1 MWWSKITNFFAF
13 PLSFKVVS
21 FHDLGKVSIICNQYI
36 FWVSVRWNSIFI
48 SSQGFIF
55 LLSLNNWSIKFKFL
69 SEKRKIY
76 RLTVNLKIWVK
87 PNELRQDHRWKS
99 WFCSIVNYPFYE
111 NILIKRWRFLKNVI
125 AYINIIMKWRFL
137 KNVIAY
143 INIIMKWRFLKNV
156 IAYINIIMKLKILPK
171 SLHINSGI
179 IFQLWKPFSNN
190 LFTQEHSFYLP
201 FLSHCEEYY
210 V

>member
-13 PLSFKVVS
+13 RLSFKVVS
-21 FHDLGKVSIICNQYI
+21 IHDLGKVWIICNQYI
-36 FWVSVRWNSIFI
+36 FWVSLRWNSIFI

-55 LLSLNNWSIKFKFL
+55 LLSLNNWSIKFKLL

-76 RLTVNLKIWVK
+76 RLTVNLNIWVK
-87 PNELRQDHRWKS
+87 PHELRQDHGLKS

-111 NILIKRWRFLKNVI
+111 HILIKR
-125 AYINIIMKWRFL
+125 
-137 KNVIAY
+137 
-143 INIIMKWRFLKNV
+143 WRFLKNV

-201 FLSHCEEYY
+201 FLSHCKEYY

>member
-143 INIIMKWRFLKNV
+143 INIIMK
-156 IAYINIIMKLKILPK
+156 LKILPK